1 MPHHAILWLAH
12 GSSSSAPFE
21 LAQLSIETA
30 FEPQDGR
37 KILRYTLQLF
47 AALNSARRLPRTT
60 LHVHR
65 LMFFEIST
73 PEH

>member
-1 MPHHAILWLAH
+1 MPFMFMACAWELQLCT
-12 GSSSSAPFE
+12 FE
-21 LAQLSIETA
+21 LAQHSIETA
-30 FEPQDGR
+30 SEPQDGR

-47 AALNSARRLPRTT
+47 AALISVRRQPRTT

-73 PEH
+73 PDH